1 MKLILTF
8 IVLAALFN
16 ASFAWFYTSGRKLL
30 DSNGKEFIAR
40 GINTASADWDAT
52 YKPESY
58 MPAIAATGA
67 NCVRIQWLT
76 DDKVKKKGLN
86 DNSLK
91 NVIQQ
96 AINNKL
102 IPILELWTFT
112 GSNEYSAL
120 QSAGNWWASKIPI
133 LKQFE
138 DKLLINIANEWVYV
152 DFFI

>member
-8 IVLAALFN
+8 TVLAALFN
-16 ASFAWFYTSGRKLL
+16 ASYAWFYTSGRKLL

-76 DDKVKKKGLN
+76 DDKVKEK
-86 DNSLK
+86 
-91 NVIQQ
+91 V
-96 AINNKL
+96 KL
-102 IPILELWTFT
+102 IL
-112 GSNEYSAL
+112 
-120 QSAGNWWASKIPI
+120 KII
-133 LKQFE
+133 YQYL
-138 DKLLINIANEWVYV
+138 
-152 DFFI
+152 

>member
-8 IVLAALFN
+8 TVLAALFN
-16 ASFAWFYTSGRKLL
+16 ASF
-30 DSNGKEFIAR
+30 NV
-40 GINTASADWDAT
+40 T

-76 DDKVKKKGLN
+76 DDKVKEKGLN